1 MRRKLLKTLGL
12 LIKASARKKVYAHKA
27 RKEGRLE
34 VSHLMRVIAESESVQ
49 ARRLLN
55 SIRGR
60 LDLSEGYIATVF
72 EKELAETL
80 EKLSEDLKR
89 AEEVGD
95 KPLMQALSQMRAAER
110 RNQAFYS
117 RETGDVKIVADQNYY
132 VCQFCGYAA
141 TGGLPENCPVC
152 TANSAAFREI
162 E

>member
-1 MRRKLLKTLGL
+1 MRSKLLKTLGL

-34 VSHLMRVIAESESVQ
+34 VSHLMRVMAESESVQ

-60 LDLSEGYIATVF
+60 LDMSEGYISTVF
-72 EKELAETL
+72 EKELVETT
-80 EKLSEDLKR
+80 ERLSEDLER
-89 AEEVGD
+89 AEEQGD
-95 KPLMQALSQMRAAER
+95 KPLVQALSQMRSAEI

-117 RETGDVKIVADQNYY
+117 RDIGDVNIVADQKYY
-132 VCQFCGYAA
+132 VCQFCGYVGA
-141 TGGLPENCPVC
+141 GDLPQNCPVC
-152 TANSAAFREI
+152 MANSPAFREI